1 MNKLN
6 LSEAKELILNNN
18 LGSIYSKEDV
28 INLLN
33 RIEEEKQVQE
43 KPTFDLEDIKEK
55 VIREIRNIISDC
67 DTDDMVDKENVEF
80 TICHGNRIE
89 LENVDVSLYVLEN
102 NLTDSMDMLFNEIH
116 NDMIE
121 QQN

>member
-43 KPTFDLEDIKEK
+43 KPTFDLDDIKEK
-55 VIREIRNIISDC
+55 VMREIRNIISDC

-89 LENVDVSLYVLEN
+89 LDNVDVSLYVLES
-102 NLTDSMDMLFNEIH
+102 NLTDSMEILFNDIH
-116 NDMIE
+116 NDMLEE
-121 QQN
+121 QD